1 MVPMVFASGGLFAA
15 RAVDPES
22 FLVRLS
28 PTSRMHGVVRVHR
41 AGRHGRRGRQRRLTV
56 VVAKVLCL
64 ASARIYAIT
73 PLTRRVRGGEDL
85 GRSSGR

>member
-1 MVPMVFASGGLFAA
+1 MVPIVFASGGLFAA
-15 RAVDPES
+15 RAVDPEP

-28 PTSRMHGVVRVHR
+28 PRMHGVVRVHR

-56 VVAKVLCL
+56 VVAKVLYL

-73 PLTRRVRGGEDL
+73 PLTRPVRGGEDL